1 MAPDSLNGPGIRPAA
16 WATVRHTEVM
26 DEPRP
31 ASVLVVDDDTQLRIA
46 VARALRVAGYD
57 VKVAAAGEEA
67 LEAQRHDP
75 ADVLVLDVSMPLGI
89 DGLETCRRLRARRDN
104 VPVLMLTARDAVE
117 DRVAGLDVGADDY
130 LVKPFDLTELLARLR
145 ALLRRAEP
153 LAAAGTSQ
161 LCYLDL
167 SMDTGTREVRRG
179 ARPVELTRMEFALL
193 EAMLQHPRQVLT
205 RAVLTERVW
214 GYDSDTV
221 SNSLEVFIGYLRR
234 KTEAG
239 GEPRLIQ
246 TVRGVGYA
254 LRES

>member
-179 ARPVELTRMEFALL
+179 ARPVELTRMEFTLL

-214 GYDSDTV
+214 GYDRDTV